1 MARMYEI
8 VPGARKR
15 SIQAISLILLHL
27 HSPFPF
33 IRYTN
38 SDCFN
43 QIPQFYCFCTF
54 TERHCNTS
62 SPITLKWVYIVFIT
76 EFNGPVVYFKQ
87 LSNDEIII
95 NERLHV
101 GILRSLYKIPTYHP
115 LSAFHYL
122 NAWNLNYYD
131 QRISQQTHA
140 R

>member
-1 MARMYEI
+1 M
-8 VPGARKR
+8 
-15 SIQAISLILLHL
+15 
-27 HSPFPF
+27 F
-33 IRYTN
+33 I
-38 SDCFN
+38 
-43 QIPQFYCFCTF
+43 I
-54 TERHCNTS
+54 
-62 SPITLKWVYIVFIT
+62 

-115 LSAFHYL
+115 PPLSAFHYL

-131 QRISQQTHA
+131 HRISQQTPA